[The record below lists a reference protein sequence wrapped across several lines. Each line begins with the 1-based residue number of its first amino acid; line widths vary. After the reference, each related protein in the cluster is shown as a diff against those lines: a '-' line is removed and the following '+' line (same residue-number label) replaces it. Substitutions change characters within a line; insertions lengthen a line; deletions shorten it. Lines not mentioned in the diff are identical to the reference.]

1 MLIVEDEPQL
11 LRALRINLKAR
22 GYETATAADGVRAM
36 ATAAREIPDV
46 VILDLGLPDVDG
58 LEIIRSLRTWTR
70 VPIIVLS
77 GRADATVKVAALDLG
92 ADDYLTK
99 PFSMEELLARIRVAD
114 RRRSAESGSAAA
126 VRRIGCHTID
136 VPARTVHADD
146 GTAVHLT
153 PTEWR
158 ILEALLAQPQVL
170 IPSLDLIR
178 TVWGPRHNGDTA
190 ALRFHI
196 TRLRRKLEPEPAAP
210 KHLVTE
216 AGMGY
221 RYLP

>member
-99 PFSMEELLARIRVAD
+99 PFSMEELLAA
-114 RRRSAESGSAAA
+114 SGSPTAAGLRSRA
-126 VRRIGCHTID
+126 APPPCGASGAIPSTCR
-136 VPARTVHADD
+136 PARYMLT
-146 GTAVHLT
+146 TA
-153 PTEWR
+153 
-158 ILEALLAQPQVL
+158 
-170 IPSLDLIR
+170 
-178 TVWGPRHNGDTA
+178 
-190 ALRFHI
+190 
-196 TRLRRKLEPEPAAP
+196 RLCI
-210 KHLVTE
+210 
-216 AGMGY
+216 
-221 RYLP
+221 